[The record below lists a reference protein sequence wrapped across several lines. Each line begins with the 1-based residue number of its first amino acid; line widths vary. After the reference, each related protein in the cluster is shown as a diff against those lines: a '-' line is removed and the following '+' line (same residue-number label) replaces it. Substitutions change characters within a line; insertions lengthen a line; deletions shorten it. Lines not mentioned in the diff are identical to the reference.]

1 MRRTLGSKFNA
12 LTAALLLLLAAFV
25 SAAQTAATFRPPAVP
40 LVTHDPYFSVWS
52 MSDRLADDRTKH
64 WTGAP
69 HGMVAMVRIDG
80 RAYRLM
86 GKSNNPLPEPMPQT
100 GLEVTP
106 TRTVYRFEAGG
117 VALALTF
124 MSPLLPAD
132 LEVLSRPVT
141 YLTWEARATDGRA
154 HQVSLY
160 FDCTAELA
168 VNTTDQRVTWT
179 RAKVGDLNVLSV
191 GTQQQPVLEK
201 FGDDLRIDWGHLYL
215 AVPVASGA
223 EVIAWNQAV
232 RRSFAETGA
241 LPDTDDLQRPR
252 AAKDQL
258 PALAAVIDLGSVGTQ
273 AVS

>member
-1 MRRTLGSKFNA
+1 MRSDKGSRVFRC
-12 LTAALLLLLAAFV
+12 AAAGLLLLAAAFV

-52 MSDRLADDRTKH
+52 LNDRLADDRTKH

-69 HGMVAMVRIDG
+69 HGMVGMARIDG

-86 GKSNNPLPEPMPQT
+86 GQSFNPLPEPMRQT
-100 GLEVTP
+100 ALEVTP

-124 MSPLLPAD
+124 MSPLLPDD
-132 LEVLSRPVT
+132 LEVMSRPVT
-141 YLTWEARATDGRA
+141 YVTWEAKATDGRA

-160 FDCTAELA
+160 FDCTAEPA

-179 RAKVGDLNVLSV
+179 RARVGPLRVLSV

-201 FGDDLRIDWGHLYL
+201 FGDDLRLDWGHLYL
-215 AVPVASGA
+215 AVPPGA
-223 EVIAWNQAV
+223 AGSEVV
-232 RRSFAETGA
+232 
-241 LPDTDDLQRPR
+241 
-252 AAKDQL
+252 
-258 PALAAVIDLGSVGTQ
+258 
-273 AVS
+273 